1 MCPNAGDSDTQTS
14 LWTSIF
20 GAPIAERL
28 NAQAPG
34 ANLVASDISALIPLC
49 AFETIAKLELSPFCY
64 LFTKEEFAEYEYY
77 GDLDKYYGTGC
88 VRGGQPDSG
97 SVSFLTPFQIWS
109 TARARPRRR
118 IHQRTPRSLDWPAC
132 PR

>member
-1 MCPNAGDSDTQTS
+1 MCPNAGDSETQKS

-49 AFETIAKLELSPFCY
+49 AFDTIAKLKLSPFCS

-88 VRGGQPDSG
+88 VRVDQPDSG
-97 SVSFLTPFQIWS
+97 LLFISNFVTDMANRSDPSKASDTS
-109 TARARPRRR
+109 TNSSPG
-118 IHQRTPRSLDWPAC
+118 
-132 PR
+132 